1 MSIKKEVAI
10 TFASILLWHAAFAE
24 TVSVPSTSNPWL
36 AGMPNGSTA
45 RRGDVAPDESPVL
58 VAGTSIE
65 SGAIF
70 VFSAAGSVSRGS
82 PLPFFGPDGEAA
94 SVSHYLGAEN
104 GIADVTAPFECL
116 VGVFLRTSQPD
127 QNTTPQPLDFSA
139 ATNRDY
145 LFLTPALQ
153 QPFFIGDGLT
163 SSGAV
168 QQVIAPSGATRL
180 FLGTIDEYSWF
191 NNEGSF
197 TVQVVRVP
205 QLGITA
211 TNSATVQLSWPASS
225 GSFTLQQNP
234 DLTTTNWTT
243 LTNTPVLVSGEYQ
256 VGLPSSAGSMFYR
269 LEFQSF

>member
-1 MSIKKEVAI
+1 M
-10 TFASILLWHAAFAE
+10 LWDLAFAE
-24 TVSVPSTSNPWL
+24 TVSVPGTSNPWL
-36 AGMPNGSTA
+36 AGMPDGSTA

-65 SGAIF
+65 GGAVF

-82 PLPFFGPDGEAA
+82 PLPFFGPDGEVMVT
-94 SVSHYLGAEN
+94 SLYLGAEN
-104 GIADVTAPFECL
+104 GIADITAPFESL
-116 VGVFLRTSQPD
+116 VGVFLGTSQPD
-127 QNTTPQPLDFSA
+127 QNITPQPLDFST

-153 QPFFIGDGLT
+153 QPFFIGDGLS

-168 QQVIAPSGATRL
+168 QQVISPSGATRL
-180 FLGTIDEYSWF
+180 FLGTIDEYSWN

-211 TNSATVQLSWPASS
+211 TNSDTIQLSWPASS
-225 GSFTLQQNP
+225 GSFALQQNP
-234 DLTTTNWTT
+234 DLTATNWMT
-243 LTNTPVLVSGEYQ
+243 LTNAPVLVSGEYQ